1 MSGAGTTSARDEQGV
16 HVRSR
21 FRLVLH
27 GIFWILVY
35 IILSIAPLFVLL
47 IGPRLPGRE
56 FWREFSVALGF
67 AGLAMVTLQ
76 FVLTAR
82 FKVVKAP
89 YGSDIVYY
97 FHRQISLVSFALVL
111 AHPLLLFAFDPR
123 TLRLLN
129 LLAAPWRAR
138 AGVVALAALAALIV
152 TSVWR
157 KQLRIDY
164 TPWRIWHGILATAAV
179 SLALAH
185 IVLVGHYV
193 NTPWKRILWVG
204 YGLFWVGLLAYVRV
218 IKPILLLR
226 RPYAVDQVIQQRGD
240 AWTLAVVP
248 VGHRGLTFMPGQ
260 FAWLT
265 AWHSPFSDTEHPFSF
280 SSSAMDRSR
289 LEFTIKALGDFTG
302 TVKEMKP
309 GQQVYVDGPFGA
321 FSIDRHPHAES
332 YVFVAGGI
340 GITPIMS
347 MLRTLAD
354 RGDRRPLT
362 LLYANRTWEGVTFR
376 QEIAELE
383 QRLNLK
389 VVYVLSAPHESWEG
403 ERGRITSSLLERHLP
418 RLQRRDSQEV
428 FICGPKPM
436 MDAVESALASLG
448 VPVGDFHSE
457 RFDLV

>member
-1 MSGAGTTSARDEQGV
+1 VS
-16 HVRSR
+16 SR
-21 FRLVLH
+21 TKLVLQ
-27 GIFWILVY
+27 GIFWIFVY
-35 IILSIAPLFVLL
+35 IILSTAPLFVLL
-47 IGPRLPGRE
+47 IGPRPPGRE
-56 FWREFSVALGF
+56 FWRELSVALGF

-82 FKVVKAP
+82 FKVVKSP

-97 FHRQISLVSFALVL
+97 FHRQVSLVAFALVL
-111 AHPLLLFAFDPR
+111 AHPILLFAFDPR

-138 AGVVALAALAALIV
+138 AGVVALASLIALIV
-152 TSVWR
+152 SSVWR
-157 KQLRIDY
+157 KRLRIDY
-164 TPWRIWHGILATAAV
+164 TPWRIWHGLLATAAV

-185 IVLVGHYV
+185 IVLAGHYV
-193 NTPWKRILWVG
+193 NTPAKRILWIG
-204 YGLFWVGLLAYVRV
+204 YGIFWVGLLAYVRV
-218 IKPILLLR
+218 IKPVMLLR
-226 RPYAVDQVIQQRGD
+226 RPYVVEQVIQQRGD
-240 AWTLAVVP
+240 AWTLTLVP

-280 SSSAMDRSR
+280 SSSAVDRTR
-289 LEFTIKALGDFTG
+289 LEFTIRALGDFTR

-309 GQQVYVDGPFGA
+309 GQRVYVDGPFGA
-321 FSIDRHPHAES
+321 FSIDRHSHTES
-332 YVFVAGGI
+332 YAFVAGGI

-362 LLYANRTWEGVTFR
+362 LLYANRTWEGITFR
-376 QEIAELE
+376 EELAQLE
-383 QRLNLK
+383 RRLNLR
-389 VVYVLSAPHESWEG
+389 VVYILSAPHESWGG
-403 ERGRITSSLLERHLP
+403 ERGRIDPSVLERHLP
-418 RLQRRDSQEV
+418 RSQRRDSQEV

-436 MDAVESALASLG
+436 MDAVERALVSLG